1 MRKYSCR
8 SDSAESF
15 DFVQSMLQKCLTTHT
30 SCVQPSSLTP
40 PKRLL
45 NISGDQIKLAEPSSD
60 DVYLWT
66 SAKKYAALS
75 HCWGPTVPI
84 KTLHETIEQF
94 KMGINWHDLTATFQD
109 GITVA
114 RRLGIDWIWIDSLC
128 IIQNDTSDWEIEA
141 SKMSDYYKNAYITI
155 SATSS
160 ANGSVPFLRS
170 RDSLW
175 TPARFECLKSDGKP
189 FIVEARLIP
198 EKPYSNTIEGWGPLT
213 TRAWTFQEHILSTR
227 AVHYASAEVI
237 WDCIEER
244 NSENGL
250 LYINLYESLPPK
262 IKVPGVYMLWYDM
275 VQRYSLRQITFE
287 SDRLP
292 ALGGI
297 ARIIQ
302 EGSHSNYVA
311 GLWKEDLIKGLCWS
325 ISSDSTDK
333 IVVANEN
340 KVPSWSWASV
350 SLPIT
355 FLQEE
360 VASFLATI
368 NDASCEITGLNPFG
382 NVVGGNVAL
391 KGKLAEVIIS
401 CDNSSDWANGYHMRE
416 QTKSQ
421 GQKAPKSIPIAPDGT
436 LSEYEFRSP
445 AGKVQKALRRARQK
459 QENRSFEAQAY
470 GIVIAQ
476 CERNNMVFGLILGQS
491 ELSQHAYTRLGS
503 FWVTR
508 KKLTWLKGSTET
520 NITLM

>member
-1 MRKYSCR
+1 
-8 SDSAESF
+8 
-15 DFVQSMLQKCLTTHT
+15 
-30 SCVQPSSLTP
+30 
-40 PKRLL
+40 
-45 NISGDQIKLAEPSSD
+45 
-60 DVYLWT
+60 
-66 SAKKYAALS
+66 
-75 HCWGPTVPI
+75 
-84 KTLHETIEQF
+84 
-94 KMGINWHDLTATFQD
+94 
-109 GITVA
+109 
-114 RRLGIDWIWIDSLC
+114 
-128 IIQNDTSDWEIEA
+128 
-141 SKMSDYYKNAYITI
+141 
-155 SATSS
+155 
-160 ANGSVPFLRS
+160 
-170 RDSLW
+170 
-175 TPARFECLKSDGKP
+175 
-189 FIVEARLIP
+189 
-198 EKPYSNTIEGWGPLT
+198 
-213 TRAWTFQEHILSTR
+213 
-227 AVHYASAEVI
+227 
-237 WDCIEER
+237 
-244 NSENGL
+244 
-250 LYINLYESLPPK
+250 
-262 IKVPGVYMLWYDM
+262 MLWYDM

-508 KKLTWLKGSTET
+508 KKLRILLCSESLFFHSLYFMQAEHLLCSLSENSYLSNEFRGDDS
-520 NITLM
+520 